1 MTGEA
6 DIVRNRQREL
16 LFNVEWAG
24 SAQVLIQDLSA
35 MSAEMRKSFLALTL
49 PRGLAVPKTIEWN
62 IGPAA
67 VALDFGGR
75 AFDEL
80 ANQVECLAEVLMS
93 SEIGSDDLR
102 WIRVDRTGLPDRV
115 QNPNSI
121 IAVFPFKVLSEKTL
135 QDELKRYENYAHN
148 LQKKIL
154 TVFRDDNVP
163 FFEAN
168 LEDRITAFNR
178 TLAEV
183 RDLFELAGKKLF
195 EQ

>member
-1 MTGEA
+1 M
-6 DIVRNRQREL
+6 
-16 LFNVEWAG
+16 
-24 SAQVLIQDLSA
+24 
-35 MSAEMRKSFLALTL
+35 
-49 PRGLAVPKTIEWN
+49 
-62 IGPAA
+62 
-67 VALDFGGR
+67 
-75 AFDEL
+75 
-80 ANQVECLAEVLMS
+80 
-93 SEIGSDDLR
+93 
-102 WIRVDRTGLPDRV
+102 
-115 QNPNSI
+115 
-121 IAVFPFKVLSEKTL
+121 FPFKVLSEKTL